1 MLINNEILEFYQE
14 AEKSEAEIND
24 LYEQFITSLA
34 DPDDEEPAE
43 LFSKKFVQALIE
55 SIKKNLELNIY
66 DKNVAGIINLFRE
79 GEFSAALTEIS
90 RIRDDPRY
98 IKFKKP
104 FERLMSTVPLLLK
117 KFRDAGEIDA
127 FIREREKEEKF
138 KREYK
143 PFYGS
148 GI

>member
-14 AEKSEAEIND
+14 AEKSEAEINA
-24 LYEQFITSLA
+24 LYEQFKTSLA
-34 DPDDEEPAE
+34 DPDDEKPTE
-43 LFSKKFVQALIE
+43 LFSKKFIQALTE

-66 DKNVAGIINLFRE
+66 DKNVANIINLLKD
-79 GEFSAALTEIS
+79 GEFSAAIIEII
-90 RIRDDPRY
+90 RIQDDPRY
-98 IKFKKP
+98 IKFKRP
-104 FERLMSTVPLLLK
+104 FERLLGTVPLLLK
-117 KFRDAGEIDA
+117 KFKETGEIDE

>member
-14 AEKSEAEIND
+14 AEKSEAEINA
-24 LYEQFITSLA
+24 LYEQFQSSLA
-34 DPDDEEPAE
+34 DPDDEPIE

-55 SIKKNLELNIY
+55 SMKKNLELNIY
-66 DKNVAGIINLFRE
+66 DKNVASIINLFRE
-79 GEFSAALTEIS
+79 GEFSAALIEIT
-90 RIRDDPRY
+90 RIQDEPRY
-98 IKFKKP
+98 AKFKKP
-104 FERLMSTVPLLLK
+104 FARLMSTVPLLLK
-117 KFRDAGEIDA
+117 KFRDGEEIDA